1 MATKISE
8 LTAVTA
14 ATGDDI
20 IMIVDNVANSS
31 SIETKKIT
39 VNNFFGSLGTTGSNS
54 VSASISGNTLT
65 ISLNAPVI
73 NKYMVTSADVASQ
86 LNVAPYTNTLTTTT
100 TNATTTANAS
110 TLRFSFDGSIKGTS
124 TVNANGEPTITIS
137 SSHDSVIQNPQYNT
151 ARVKKLNFN
160 TVATPSNSSYVNSTF
175 QVKGGDVFYDT
186 SYIYVAVSNTEIKKV
201 ALSAF

>member
-1 MATKISE
+1 MATKVSE
-8 LTAVTA
+8 LTAVSA

-20 IMIVDNVANSS
+20 ILIVDNVANSS
-31 SIETKKIT
+31 SIESKKIT
-39 VNNFFGSLGTTGSNS
+39 VNNFFGSLGATGSNS

-73 NKYMVTSADVASQ
+73 NKYMVTDAQVTSQ
-86 LNVAPYTNTLTTTT
+86 LNAAPYTNTLVSTT

-110 TLRFSFDGSIKGTS
+110 TLQLVFEGSITGNTS
-124 TVNANGEPTITIS
+124 VNANGEPTITIS
-137 SSHDSVIQNPQYNT
+137 SSHDTVIQNPEYNT

-160 TVATPSNSSYVNSTF
+160 TIATPSNSSYVNSTF
-175 QVKGGDVFYDT
+175 EVKGGDVFYDA